1 MINLAKPRKVDES
14 KNRLLKFKRDSK
26 KIELKTEFPDILK
39 HFESIII
46 GNNSRVADN
55 QITSNAIRQ
64 LLSSL
69 QSLLNRRESIQ
80 SKEPNEEEWVTL
92 TNSMNNC
99 LQELNIL
106 VSSESAFPETITLSA
121 LCIAFLFLSYFNH
134 FRIRFTNQNVPLE
147 SLLILNSFKMYLNYL
162 YNAKQLNLGNHFA
175 EIFSNKTNEEEEC
188 LKLKSFINEI
198 IIAKCDANYPL
209 TFRDAAFLTG
219 LFNCTLLVNFLMKPS
234 LIESF
239 LQLHSFILRLYEC
252 PSMIHEFHISRLL
265 NQYLKIVVDNRQ
277 IILNNHFNKTTQDGQ
292 LVLIQFVE
300 QTLEQIDHKWESP
313 INGVGQSVKKSFHYL
328 IELHLS
334 VNSLANA
341 ISEYYKSS
349 IISFCNSS
357 NQQSDNQLTELW
369 TKHWLQPICSLF
381 QTELSQSTV
390 VQNVLL
396 AHIFPF
402 TLQNVP
408 NSMSV
413 LMNQFVG
420 YSYGQISIVRIY
432 LEKHS
437 QSLIDRSQLPD
448 CEWFKQML
456 TDSNDMT
463 RAEALAL
470 LTDEKYIH
478 RNRPEVCRL
487 VLLFIK
493 NNLNIDNPS
502 FRQRII
508 CKLEQFYSKV
518 IISLVDRI
526 SNEKILE
533 SDLDLVRFVK
543 NSLDFFTLSLFPG
556 SSFQRKYTSLNI
568 VGALINIFDREDK
581 EGKLLKIF
589 DNEKGSPN
597 NWRNNILFGLVDK
610 DDKIRRMSTE
620 IMIQFLKSQLS
631 NEKISDELN
640 LYQLAERFLQSP
652 RHQESHIGGLLLKC
666 LLRSNRLLPSIN
678 GYEMICEL
686 VRKSCNQFYSKQ
698 FRNNLLDSARNS
710 PLHGNILALNHCLTF
725 KSFQEIFSIINLE
738 TILFNSELRAEI
750 FAPAIQLSLD
760 CLEYFLKLL
769 TPTNPSNNISEILE
783 DGDDDFSSP
792 SFHEMCQSIEKI
804 IQKNSNQNQDGDV
817 FLSNDFQLILSM
829 CWLNIKENCFLLTT
843 LTNLYAD
850 LLNEIVDSDS
860 LREKFMKLTNLEYY
874 LVSSEE
880 LFAIGSKIIFVMQR
894 CRHKGVIEA
903 CGISLTKFI
912 RTILRVQCYLQKAKH
927 VDTKIGHSFRFQLEL
942 FISNCLSIID
952 LGDST
957 STSITRRSAGLA
969 FIIQAILVGEAE
981 AIYLDGIKP
990 IQNDRTLYD
999 RMVKLL
1005 ITTVQSKISESD
1017 NYQLVDLPQSNAL
1030 HILQSIIGTSAL
1042 SHLSTKTVELLFP
1055 LCVNGF
1061 TSPLWQ
1067 IRNASLQLF
1076 GACIT
1081 RMLGQKKRVRETG
1094 DSTDSLDLGTE
1105 FGTTITFEEFAARY
1119 PSMLTVIDNHF
1130 DSCTDD
1136 RLHPELVPLLA
1147 LLASFT
1153 PIGRNDQKIQDQTK
1167 DSKMIQH
1174 LTRFLFNKIWKIRM
1188 LSARALANLWSVSEL
1203 ESFIKQW
1210 CDLSDTKFTNNQLH
1224 GMMCCVDNLIE
1235 LEPNMR
1241 KVENGNSFWET
1252 FKKRLDQNGCA
1263 ILKDLWLT
1271 MFNKISDSIND
1282 EEVES
1287 KLEVMKIYENLNYE
1301 SINVKLLNLKH
1312 KVNFKQSDDIRH
1324 QASIDMLQIIRSLQ
1338 FPTTEIDI
1346 SSFVEI
1352 ILTVLEDED
1361 RDVRMV
1367 GQRIVAQ
1374 LEPNGHM
1381 MNQSESIEFFFQWL
1395 LSNKFGLNQQFTSRL
1410 LNRLIESSNLST
1422 YIELFSN
1429 LNSKDTN
1436 QLVLFE
1442 REEKNVFAEPYL
1454 MSLRIGSFLQQ
1465 SAIKLQDNKHWNTK
1479 QLEMN
1484 CKQIIEIL
1492 KLENSIR
1499 IESLM
1504 LLSIWKLPDF
1514 MSRLMN
1520 LYIVL
1525 NLTDNSKNCWN
1536 KSI

>member
-80 SKEPNEEEWVTL
+80 SKEPNEEDWVTL

-134 FRIRFTNQNVPLE
+134 FRIRFSNQNVPLE

-239 LQLHSFILRLYEC
+239 LQLHSFILRLYDV
-252 PSMIHEFHISRLL
+252 L
-265 NQYLKIVVDNRQ
+265 DNRQ

-328 IELHLS
+328 IELVHLS

-432 LEKHS
+432 LEKNS

-470 LTDEKYIH
+470 LTDEKYIY

-526 SNEKILE
+526 SNEKILD

-769 TPTNPSNNISEILE
+769 TPTNPSNNISEIIE

-860 LREKFMKLTNLEYY
+860 LREKFMKLTNLN
-874 LVSSEE
+874 
-880 LFAIGSKIIFVMQR
+880 IIW
-894 CRHKGVIEA
+894 VIEA

-912 RTILRVQCYLQKAKH
+912 RTILRIQCYLQKAKH
-927 VDTKIGHSFRFQLEL
+927 VDTKIGHSFRSQLEL

-1005 ITTVQSKISESD
+1005 ITTVRSKISESD

-1042 SHLSTKTVELLFP
+1042 SHLSTKT
-1055 LCVNGF
+1055 
-1061 TSPLWQ
+1061 
-1067 IRNASLQLF
+1067 
-1076 GACIT
+1076 
-1081 RMLGQKKRVRETG
+1081 KKRVRETG

-1119 PSMLTVIDNHF
+1119 PSMLIVIDNHF

-1312 KVNFKQSDDIRH
+1312 KVNFKQPDDIRH

-1346 SSFVEI
+1346 SSFVKI

-1395 LSNKFGLNQQFTSRL
+1395 LSNKFGLNQQFTSQL

-1525 NLTDNSKNCWN
+1525 KFD
-1536 KSI
+1536 